1 MRWLRFPL
9 VVGPAV
15 LLGLALAGPAVA
27 QPDHLH
33 LDLALVGCG
42 HVKVS
47 GYKLPAATRL
57 EVTFH
62 NSASGA
68 TMRQVVTTTAKDGS
82 LSLDATL
89 PLTGVHGVRVTVA
102 RPGAAKPFVFS
113 ELTIPGECPLPF
125 TGGPAR
131 APLLAGLGLSLLAAG
146 VMLVAAS
153 LDRGRHRAG
162 RPAGR

>member
-1 MRWLRFPL
+1 MRWLRFPP
-9 VVGPAV
+9 VVGAVV
-15 LLGLALAGPAVA
+15 LLGLALAGPAAA

-42 HVKVS
+42 KLKVN

-57 EVTFH
+57 EVAFQNT
-62 NSASGA
+62 AGGA
-68 TMRQVVTTTAKDGS
+68 TMRRVEASTGKDGS
-82 LSLDATL
+82 LTVDATL

-113 ELTIPGECPLPF
+113 ELTIPGACPLPF
-125 TGGPAR
+125 TGPAR

-146 VMLVAAS
+146 GMLVAAS
-153 LDRGRHRAG
+153 RGRRRAG